1 MWVRKCH
8 GTVREYFLGSTKPPG
23 LTDTKYT
30 KAIFQG
36 NFKLFLPEY
45 SAISKN
51 KYQQT
56 RASFPWKQCK
66 IAVCVILVLKVWRL
80 KKPSSTFE
88 FSGSNTAFYSR
99 SLTTTQE
106 TKKFMARIEVPW
118 RLQIDKPDQWR
129 GHHRRPFQRK
139 KVSVLA
145 DGGWSE
151 RHSTYIPWLSVNIAK
166 GTTDPRVEF
175 ILPK

>member
-1 MWVRKCH
+1 MNSSSSERHFVGVRFRKCH
-8 GTVREYFLGSTKPPG
+8 GTGREYSLGSTKPPG

-66 IAVCVILVLKVWRL
+66 IAVCVILVLKMWRL
-80 KKPSSTFE
+80 REPFCTFE

-106 TKKFMARIEVPW
+106 TKKFMASIEVPW

-129 GHHRRPFQRK
+129 GHDRRPYKRKNVRECWRMQDDQR
-139 KVSVLA
+139 
-145 DGGWSE
+145 G
-151 RHSTYIPWLSVNIAK
+151 IPHRYRDYL
-166 GTTDPRVEF
+166 
-175 ILPK
+175 